1 MAAEAMLCHYGDER
15 PLARHSHGKAHPRPC
30 AKQVLIVTAP
40 WAGDWLIPTSQGQG
54 WAPSWVG
61 VTPGMC
67 TGLLQKGIPDC
78 LSELLLS
85 CSWTEQ
91 APGLAEWMCPA
102 GRIPPAESRHGPKGQ
117 TSHHKTASCEVT
129 NPPQEIQRGLPVR
142 PSAVCTLL
150 CVNAAS
156 LAVTTRTVP
165 VLLTALN
172 KDSSQRESPQVRRE
186 EVRKGSWVRT
196 GESGVGLSEGRK
208 GGLLHGQLVELG
220 QLLGVG
226 GT

>member
-1 MAAEAMLCHYGDER
+1 MQLTREPSGFSPAMAAEAMLCHYGDER

-102 GRIPPAESRHGPKGQ
+102 GRIDPGRQRVGSLWAQGWCPLVTQGSDQAPNF
-117 TSHHKTASCEVT
+117 APSCR
-129 NPPQEIQRGLPVR
+129 IW
-142 PSAVCTLL
+142 
-150 CVNAAS
+150 AS
-156 LAVTTRTVP
+156 LAPQNCVGEAATVP
-165 VLLTALN
+165 EAQACRFPT
-172 KDSSQRESPQVRRE
+172 SQR
-186 EVRKGSWVRT
+186 
-196 GESGVGLSEGRK
+196 
-208 GGLLHGQLVELG
+208 LHR
-220 QLLGVG
+220 
-226 GT
+226 